1 MFLQILVNCSINERQ
16 INSNDN
22 QDKTLIK
29 QSKFLY
35 YPLKTQK
42 NHTIENN
49 IVNLLINKAT
59 INQKAIKINPI

>member
-1 MFLQILVNCSINERQ
+1 MFLQILVNCSINEHH
-16 INSNDN
+16 IDLDDN
-22 QDKTLIK
+22 QDKTLIN

-59 INQKAIKINPI
+59 INQKAIKINPV